1 LHRNL
6 MMTVVAQPRGRTA
19 VDPARSRPIRA
30 LIADDHPLI
39 IGGLTMALG
48 RQGIEVVAQATSASE
63 IVDAFGASTPDVV
76 VLDLRFGQG
85 QTGLDVAQVLV
96 QRFPAARIVVYSQF
110 DQDEVVREAYRAG
123 AVGFV
128 PKSKPT
134 AVLAEA
140 IKHVHAGKTHFV
152 PEIAE
157 RLALMHLGHDDSPR
171 ALLDARELEVFK
183 RIALGQTNV
192 QIAEDMG
199 LSAKT
204 VSNTSQA
211 IKDKLGMHRPA
222 DLTRLAVKH
231 GVIDP

>member
-1 LHRNL
+1 
-6 MMTVVAQPRGRTA
+6 MMMNAVAQARARPA
-19 VDPARSRPIRA
+19 VDPVRARPIRA

-39 IGGLTMALG
+39 IEGLTMALG
-48 RQGIEVVAQATSASE
+48 RQDIEVVAQATSGSQ
-63 IVDAFGASTPDVV
+63 IVDAFAASTPDVV
-76 VLDLRFGQG
+76 VLDLRFGEG
-85 QTGLDVAQVLV
+85 QTGLDVAKALV
-96 QRFPAARIVVYSQF
+96 QRYPAARIVFYSQF

-123 AVGFV
+123 ALGFV

-134 AVLAEA
+134 EVLAEA
-140 IKHVHAGKTHFV
+140 LRHVHSGKTHFI

-171 ALLDARELEVFK
+171 TRLDARELEVFK
-183 RIALGQTNV
+183 RIALGQTNL

-211 IKDKLGMHRPA
+211 VKDKLGMHRPA